1 MSLSPLTRGSV
12 RGSVPVARLHDA
24 AAALQPAAR
33 SVRRAAARPSTWAVA
48 LGAMAALGAS
58 AWYVNRQRTR
68 VEAEN
73 PPTGHFVEVDGVR
86 LHYTRHGDPAAPPL
100 VLLHGMGMMGQEME
114 MSGLVERAARQYHVF
129 VFDRPGYGHSTR
141 PSGRLYTPDE
151 QARLFLQALTLL
163 GVHRPVVLAHSWAT
177 LVAVAMAEQAPSELK
192 GLVLVGGYYTPAPR
206 FDVLINSLPAL
217 PLLGPL
223 MANTL
228 SPLLS
233 RAIWG
238 PTMWRVFSPGDS
250 AVRRDFNARYPKW
263 MTLRPLSIQTAAAEA
278 AMLIPS
284 SVVQRARHS
293 RLQVP
298 VVLVA
303 GEHDR
308 LITSGWH
315 SKRVQDRLPQSRLH
329 IVPGAGHMV
338 HHTDPDA
345 VFDAVREVSSLVTHD
360 TPVDLAAPARVAPE
374 DVGLQPAA

>member
-1 MSLSPLTRGSV
+1 MSMLRKT
-12 RGSVPVARLHDA
+12 
-24 AAALQPAAR
+24 AAR
-33 SVRRAAARPSTWAVA
+33 VPARASSLAMAAGAVA
-48 LGAMAALGAS
+48 LLGAS
-58 AWYVNRQRTR
+58 AWYVKRQRTR

-73 PPTGHFVEVDGVR
+73 PPAGRFVEVDGVR
-86 LHYTRHGDPAAPPL
+86 LHYTEHGDAAAPPL

-114 MSGLVERAARQYHVF
+114 LSGLVERAAQQYHVF

-206 FDVLINSLPAL
+206 FDVLINSLPAV

-228 SPLLS
+228 SPLFS

-278 AMLIPS
+278 AMLIPAS
-284 SVVQRARHS
+284 IQQRAQHR
-293 RLQVP
+293 RMQVP

-315 SKRVQDRLPQSRLH
+315 SGRVNDRMPQSRLH

-338 HHTDPDA
+338 HHTAPDV
-345 VFDAVREVSSLVTHD
+345 VFDAVREVSSLVTPD
-360 TPVDLAAPARVAPE
+360 TPVDLEAPARMAPE
-374 DVGLQPAA
+374 DIALQPAA